1 MAKKKAAKKK
11 VAKKKVAKSPAHKA
25 KTEQSKREAARNKGE
40 QEQFSWEY
48 DDIAA
53 LTGKNRNAIYQAAS
67 RGAFDPHN
75 FRSILYYLAR
85 HAKIDTKKQML
96 AYMLSPEN
104 NGNPGMKKKK

>member
-11 VAKKKVAKSPAHKA
+11 AAKAPGDKR
-25 KTEQSKREAARNKGE
+25 KTGQVKREAARNMGE
-40 QEQFSWEY
+40 QEQFFWEY

-85 HAKIDTKKQML
+85 HASIETKQQML
-96 AYMLSPEN
+96 AYMLSTEN
-104 NGNPGMKKKK
+104 AGNPGMKKKK